1 MVTIVNTK
9 LIMTHDTKKTKT
21 ELIAELEAMRASTA
35 FASMADTDSLHDDKF
50 KQMVDGLPQMVF
62 ELNRE
67 GQLTYANTF
76 AISTFGFDRSDIE
89 NGLSIK
95 QIIHSDDIQR
105 ALLNVNRVIKG
116 EGPYGEEYLGV
127 KKDGS
132 TVPIKIFSRN
142 IFKDGVPVGIQGTV
156 LDISEIKRAEEAL
169 RTSETY
175 YRTLFENTG
184 TAMCM
189 FSNSSI
195 IRNCNSQF
203 EFLSGYSRK
212 EIEGKMKWSDF
223 VVPDDLKR
231 IAQYHAERTHKGLK
245 APSDYE
251 FSFLARGDIQKQIH
265 LFIQVI
271 PETDDRVCSLID
283 ITTRKATEKALSES
297 EERYGLVVRGAND
310 GIWDWDLVTD
320 SVYFSPRYKEI
331 LGYKDHEFPNIA
343 ASWKDRIHPD
353 DLDHTM
359 AMNQKCIKGEVD
371 QFEVEYRMHHKNHSY
386 RWVLGRGASV
396 KDKDG
401 KVYRLA
407 GTHTDITA
415 RKLHERTTNALYAIS
430 KAINTTRDMQELYES
445 IHTILDKM
453 IDASNFY
460 IALLDE
466 EKDSISFPYFKDDK
480 DSYYDIRNVSSPE
493 TRSLTVHVLRS
504 NKPLFLSAS
513 IPVSTELQKNIGVVG
528 TPAAVWLGVPLRLKD
543 KVIGVMTVQH
553 YTNPLH
559 YTDSDVTLMEAVSEQ
574 VALAIERKAN
584 EKELTSL
591 NEELESKVELRTLE
605 LQEKAYELED
615 ANKRLTELDEIK
627 STLVS
632 SVSHELRTPLTS
644 IRGFAK
650 LTGKDFHRYFHPLAD
665 TPTLDKKGKRI
676 AQNLDIIRSEGERL
690 TRLINDFLD
699 INRIESGKATWN
711 DTFLN
716 PCEVIRNAVSAVSGA
731 YAAKPDIEILAELPN
746 TVAPIH
752 ADPDKIQQVLINL
765 LNNACKFTPKGAV
778 SVSIAMTTDILTVT
792 VTDTGMGIAKK
803 EQAQIFEKFHKSR
816 TGDTISIKDKGTG
829 LGLAICREIVEHYGG
844 EIWVES
850 KLNQGSTFAFSLPT
864 VPGTETAC
872 S

>member
-1 MVTIVNTK
+1 
-9 LIMTHDTKKTKT
+9 MTHDTKKTKT

>member
-1 MVTIVNTK
+1 
-9 LIMTHDTKKTKT
+9 MTHDTKKTKT

-35 FASMADTDSLHDDKF
+35 FAGMADTDSLHDDKF

-844 EIWVES
+844 TIWVES
-850 KLNQGSTFAFSLPT
+850 KLNQGSSFSFTLPT